1 MTKPL
6 VSVLMP
12 CYNAEE
18 YVEDAISSIL
28 KQTYPNL
35 EIIAIDD
42 CSTDSTGAI
51 LRRMAASDSRLN
63 VIKNPENLKLI
74 KTLNKGITLCN
85 GEYIARMDADDIS
98 MHQRLELQVE
108 FLETHRDHDIVSTM
122 FYTFRSM
129 NPGKLH
135 LYTSPLRDEEIRAF
149 ILFKPGICHPAV
161 MIRRR
166 VFTELGLSFEQEY
179 LHVEDYALW
188 SKAIY
193 LTRLANLP
201 QPLLLYRVHRH
212 QVSALYE
219 DLQLEN
225 KKKVFEIH
233 CRHLGLPTD
242 DEAMDIYASVAESV
256 PSQSSFAYVD
266 KCEALML
273 RIIEINGEKPF
284 CDDKYLR
291 YMMSMHWLRLCANS
305 QLGLKVITRLK
316 NSPLYKKE
324 NYTTRDLVILYTK
337 CIFRLK
343 YRKSFIY
350 KVMFR

>member
-1 MTKPL
+1 
-6 VSVLMP
+6 
-12 CYNAEE
+12 
-18 YVEDAISSIL
+18 
-28 KQTYPNL
+28 
-35 EIIAIDD
+35 
-42 CSTDSTGAI
+42 
-51 LRRMAASDSRLN
+51 
-63 VIKNPENLKLI
+63 
-74 KTLNKGITLCN
+74 
-85 GEYIARMDADDIS
+85 
-98 MHQRLELQVE
+98 
-108 FLETHRDHDIVSTM
+108 
-122 FYTFRSM
+122 M

-166 VFTELGLSFEQEY
+166 VFTELRLSFEHEY

-193 LTRLANLP
+193 QTRLANLP

-212 QVSALYE
+212 QVSTLYE

-225 KKKVFEIH
+225 KKKVFKIH

-242 DEAMDIYASVAESV
+242 DEAMDVYASVAESV
-256 PSQSSFAYVD
+256 PSQSSFAYID

-273 RIIEINGEKPF
+273 RIIETNSEKPF

-305 QLGLKVITRLK
+305 QLGLKVIDKLK
-316 NSPLYKKE
+316 SSPLYKKE
-324 NYTTRDLVILYTK
+324 NYSRRDLAILYTK
-337 CIFRLK
+337 CTFRLK

-350 KVMFR
+350 KVMFK